1 MAIRRYCRHYIRTFT
16 FINVLYLVFSFILL
30 FYFRLLL
37 VREDRHSFINFKRT
51 MIERIYKLFE
61 RLADIGSDKYLHF
74 IVGMMV
80 AAIMRLHV
88 GALAALTAV
97 TIVMI
102 AKETIDHFIRKENFD
117 LTDAL
122 FGVMGGVITL
132 ILMI

>member
-1 MAIRRYCRHYIRTFT
+1 
-16 FINVLYLVFSFILL
+16 
-30 FYFRLLL
+30 
-37 VREDRHSFINFKRT
+37 
-51 MIERIYKLFE
+51 MIERIYKIFE
-61 RLADIGSDKYLHF
+61 RLASIGSDKYLHF

-88 GALAALTAV
+88 GTLAALVAV

-102 AKETIDHFIRKENFD
+102 AKECIDHFIRKENFD

-122 FGVMGGVITL
+122 FGVMGGAVML

>member
-1 MAIRRYCRHYIRTFT
+1 
-16 FINVLYLVFSFILL
+16 
-30 FYFRLLL
+30 
-37 VREDRHSFINFKRT
+37 

-80 AAIMRLHV
+80 AAVMRLHV

-97 TIVMI
+97 TIVMV
-102 AKETIDHFIRKENFD
+102 AKECIDHFIRKENFD
-117 LTDAL
+117 WKDAL
-122 FGVMGGVITL
+122 FGIMGGVV

>member
-1 MAIRRYCRHYIRTFT
+1 
-16 FINVLYLVFSFILL
+16 
-30 FYFRLLL
+30 
-37 VREDRHSFINFKRT
+37 
-51 MIERIYKLFE
+51 MIERIYKIFE

-88 GALAALTAV
+88 GALAALVALIFV
-97 TIVMI
+97 TIVMVT
-102 AKETIDHFIRKENFD
+102 KECIDHFVRKENFD

-122 FGVMGGVITL
+122 AGVMGGVVML

>member
-1 MAIRRYCRHYIRTFT
+1 
-16 FINVLYLVFSFILL
+16 
-30 FYFRLLL
+30 
-37 VREDRHSFINFKRT
+37 

-80 AAIMRLHV
+80 AAIVRLHV
-88 GALAALTAV
+88 GVLAALIFV

-102 AKETIDHFIRKENFD
+102 AKECVDHFIRKENFD

-122 FGVMGGVITL
+122 FGIMGGALML

>member
-1 MAIRRYCRHYIRTFT
+1 
-16 FINVLYLVFSFILL
+16 
-30 FYFRLLL
+30 
-37 VREDRHSFINFKRT
+37 

-88 GALAALTAV
+88 GALAALVALIFV
-97 TIVMI
+97 TIVMVT
-102 AKETIDHFIRKENFD
+102 KECIDHFIRKENFD
-117 LTDAL
+117 WEDAL
-122 FGVMGGVITL
+122 FGIMGGVVKFA

>member
-1 MAIRRYCRHYIRTFT
+1 
-16 FINVLYLVFSFILL
+16 
-30 FYFRLLL
+30 
-37 VREDRHSFINFKRT
+37 

-61 RLADIGSDKYLHF
+61 RLASIGSDKYLHF

-88 GALAALTAV
+88 GTLAALTAV
-97 TIVMI
+97 VIVMV
-102 AKETIDHFIRKENFD
+102 AKESVDHFVRKENFD

-122 FGVMGGVITL
+122 FGIMGGVVML

>member
-1 MAIRRYCRHYIRTFT
+1 
-16 FINVLYLVFSFILL
+16 
-30 FYFRLLL
+30 
-37 VREDRHSFINFKRT
+37 

-80 AAIMRLHV
+80 TAIMRLHV
-88 GALAALTAV
+88 GALAALIFV

-102 AKETIDHFIRKENFD
+102 AKESIDHFIRKENFD
-117 LTDAL
+117 WEDAL
-122 FGVMGGVITL
+122 FGVMGGVVML

>member
-1 MAIRRYCRHYIRTFT
+1 
-16 FINVLYLVFSFILL
+16 
-30 FYFRLLL
+30 
-37 VREDRHSFINFKRT
+37 
-51 MIERIYKLFE
+51 MIERIYKIFE

-80 AAIMRLHV
+80 AVIVRLHG

-97 TIVMI
+97 AIVM
-102 AKETIDHFIRKENFD
+102 AGKECIDHFIRKENFD

-122 FGVMGGVITL
+122 AGVMGGVAML

>member
-1 MAIRRYCRHYIRTFT
+1 
-16 FINVLYLVFSFILL
+16 
-30 FYFRLLL
+30 
-37 VREDRHSFINFKRT
+37 

-61 RLADIGSDKYLHF
+61 RLASIGSDKYLHF

-88 GALAALTAV
+88 GALAALIAV
-97 TIVMI
+97 VIVMV
-102 AKETIDHFIRKENFD
+102 AKECIDHFVRKENFD

-122 FGVMGGVITL
+122 AGVMGGIATL

>member
-1 MAIRRYCRHYIRTFT
+1 
-16 FINVLYLVFSFILL
+16 
-30 FYFRLLL
+30 
-37 VREDRHSFINFKRT
+37 

-61 RLADIGSDKYLHF
+61 RLADVGSDKYLHL

-97 TIVMI
+97 TIVMVV
-102 AKETIDHFIRKENFD
+102 KECIDHFIRKENFD

-122 FGVMGGVITL
+122 FGVMGGVVML
-132 ILMI
+132 IIMI